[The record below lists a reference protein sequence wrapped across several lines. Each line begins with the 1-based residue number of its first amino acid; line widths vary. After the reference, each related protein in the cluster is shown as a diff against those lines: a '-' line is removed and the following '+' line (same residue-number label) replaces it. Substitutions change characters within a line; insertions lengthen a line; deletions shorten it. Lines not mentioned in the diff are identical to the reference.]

1 MTQGVG
7 DSNPSWPTREPR
19 SGVPE
24 VSDVTVAVERPL
36 GQETV
41 LDGAGRATIL
51 NVGSGASNTWKSS
64 VPALRFAPGPAAPGA
79 PRI

>member
-1 MTQGVG
+1 M
-7 DSNPSWPTREPR
+7 
-19 SGVPE
+19 
-24 VSDVTVAVERPL
+24 TVAVERPL

-79 PRI
+79 PSI